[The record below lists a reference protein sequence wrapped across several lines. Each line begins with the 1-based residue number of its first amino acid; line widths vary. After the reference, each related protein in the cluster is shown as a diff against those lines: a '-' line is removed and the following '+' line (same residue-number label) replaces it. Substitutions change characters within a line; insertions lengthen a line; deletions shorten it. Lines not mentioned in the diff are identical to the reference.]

1 MALRRVICLL
11 LLLLAIAPLA
21 FTAEGKPAPSRV
33 AEVSYKRDG
42 NGFLTVDFTVEGL
55 MDGRLK
61 STLDSGLPVR
71 FTYTVRLLR
80 LDRGLWE
87 GDSVFLTFER
97 VLEKDNL
104 KNRYIMSDGDKKIN
118 YDAVEEAL
126 GAMSKVE
133 GLTVCEAT
141 RLDADS
147 KYRSEIQVKFEEF
160 RLPFFLHRFLP
171 LVSLGDLKTPWRK
184 DSLPPELYK

>member
-1 MALRRVICLL
+1 MFLRRAVFLFF
-11 LLLLAIAPLA
+11 LLLAISPSA
-21 FTAEGKPAPSRV
+21 FPAEGKGTSSQISDV
-33 AEVSYKRDG
+33 AFKLDA
-42 NGFLTVDFTVEGL
+42 NGFLTVDFNVTGL
-55 MDGRLK
+55 LDGRLK
-61 STLDSGLPVR
+61 TTLDSGLPVR

-87 GDSVFLTFER
+87 GDAVFLTFER

-104 KNRYIMSDGDKKIN
+104 KNRYILSDGDKKVN
-118 YDAVEEAL
+118 FDSAEEAL

-133 GLTVCEAT
+133 ALPVCET
-141 RLDADS
+141 SRLNESS

-184 DSLPPELYK
+184 DPIPPELYR